1 MQNKESEKE
10 KSEGS
15 ARMPGSRPGGMGSR
29 HHGMMMGPVV
39 KAKDVKKTLKRLWYY
54 LTRQKRTL
62 LMVLAFV
69 LIGALLNLMGPYL
82 IGIAIDRYILVGD
95 FEGLLYISFVMIGI
109 YGLNAISTWL
119 QNYWMIGMA
128 QNTVLHMRGDLFDKL
143 QTLPLSFFDSKTH
156 GELMSRLTNDIE
168 NVSSALNTS
177 TTQVFSSAITIVGTF
192 AFMLWLSPVLTLLSI
207 IVIPL
212 MAACTKLIAG
222 RTRNHFSEQQKHL
235 GELNGL
241 IEESISG
248 QRVVKVFSR
257 EKNLIRKFD
266 EYNLQLRAAGIR
278 AQVFS
283 GLIPPLM
290 NVLNNLSFA
299 IVVGAGGWLAV
310 RGFMTVGIIASFIS
324 YSKQFTRPLNE
335 LANQFNMIQSAIA
348 GAERVFEI
356 MDEKPEPKDPPN
368 AITLEKIAGKVDFE
382 QVSFSYKEEV
392 PVLKDIN
399 LHVKSG
405 QTIALV
411 GPTGAGKT
419 TIINLL
425 MRFYDVNQGRITID
439 EQDIRTM
446 KRNDLRTS
454 LGIVL
459 QDTYLFSES
468 VKENIRYGRLNATD
482 EEIEA
487 AARLANADG
496 FIRRL
501 PQSYD
506 TVLSEDGGNLSQGQ
520 RQLLA
525 IARAILADP
534 AILILDEATSSVD
547 TRTEVHIQQ
556 AMLNLMKGRTSFV
569 IAHRLSTIRDADKIV
584 VIDGGKIREQ
594 GTHEELLQKKGFYHG
609 LYMSQFHRQVS

>member
-1 MQNKESEKE
+1 MSNNESEKDNHGGMV
-10 KSEGS
+10 KI
-15 ARMPGSRPGGMGSR
+15 PGGRPGGMGSR
-29 HHGMMMGPVV
+29 HHKMMMGPVV
-39 KAKDVKKTLKRLWYY
+39 KAKDVKATLCRLWYY
-54 LTRQKRTL
+54 LGRQKSTL
-62 LMVLAFV
+62 LTVFTFV
-69 LIGALLNLMGPYL
+69 LIGALLNLLGPYL
-82 IGIAIDRYILVGD
+82 IGVAIDRYIIPGD
-95 FEGLLYISFVMIGI
+95 FEGLQYIALVMIAI
-109 YGLNAISTWL
+109 YGLNVVSTWL

-128 QNTVLHMRGDLFDKL
+128 QNTVLHMRKDLFNKL
-143 QTLPLSFFDSKTH
+143 QTLPLSFFDNKPH

-168 NVSSALNTS
+168 NISNTLNTS
-177 TTQVFSSAITIVGTF
+177 TTQIFSSIITIVGTF
-192 AFMLWLSPVLTLLSI
+192 LFMLWLSPALTLLSI

-212 MAACTKLIAG
+212 MAACTKLIAK
-222 RTRNHFSEQQKHL
+222 RTRNYFSEQQKHL

-241 IEESISG
+241 IEETISG

-257 EKNLIRKFD
+257 EKKVIEKFD
-266 EYNLQLRAAGIR
+266 AYNLQLREAGMR
-278 AQVFS
+278 AQIFS

-290 NVLNNLSFA
+290 NVLNNLSLA
-299 IVVGAGGWLAV
+299 IVAGAGGWLAV
-310 RGFMTVGIIASFIS
+310 EGVITVGIIASFIS
-324 YSKQFTRPLNE
+324 YAKQFTRPLNE

-356 MDEKPEPKDPPN
+356 MDEKPETIDSPN
-368 AITLEKIAGKVDFE
+368 AVKLDNIAGEVDFD
-382 QVSFSYKEEV
+382 QVSFGYKEEV
-392 PVLKDIN
+392 PVLKGID
-399 LHVKSG
+399 LHVKPG
-405 QTIALV
+405 QAIALV

-425 MRFYDVNQGRITID
+425 MRFYDVSQGQIRIDGQEIKTI
-439 EQDIRTM
+439 

-468 VKENIRYGRLNATD
+468 VKENIRYGRLDATD

-501 PQSYD
+501 SQGYD

-547 TRTEVHIQQ
+547 TRTEVQIQQ

-584 VIDGGKIREQ
+584 VIDRGEIREQ
-594 GTHEELLQKKGFYHG
+594 GTHEELLQKKGFYHQ